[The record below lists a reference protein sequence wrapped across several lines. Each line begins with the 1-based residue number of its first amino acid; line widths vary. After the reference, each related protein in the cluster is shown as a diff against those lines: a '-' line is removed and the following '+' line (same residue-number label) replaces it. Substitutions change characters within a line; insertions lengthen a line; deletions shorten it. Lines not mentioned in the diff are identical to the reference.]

1 VGKID
6 ITTEKLFTSIPKQT
20 RDLYKDELKTLS
32 VFPKWQ
38 AEMGISMK
46 KAVRVIIRALNA
58 KNPKARYLVGWE
70 AKFLV
75 YSHAITPIWMMDW
88 FASKIMIL
96 LGKFIKPK

>member
-1 VGKID
+1 MAGGNGNIH
-6 ITTEKLFTSIPKQT
+6 EKSRQ
-20 RDLYKDELKTLS
+20 S
-32 VFPKWQ
+32 HH
-38 AEMGISMK
+38 S
-46 KAVRVIIRALNA
+46 RAQR